1 MKKIL
6 EYNKKTSKE
15 YGWKPEWFGCKNF
28 DEKLIKEIKNFQKEE
43 GVTQDGMLGPGTFR
57 RLVTHRESK
66 ISDYQPDHCKNSDHI
81 VCNGEFVS
89 INWPKVVLWDEGLK
103 LEKGWRPH
111 DGKRD
116 VKMFVNHW
124 DVCLNSKTCARVLN
138 QRGLA
143 VQFMIDNDGTIYQG
157 CDANHIAYHAGGRD
171 WNASS
176 IGVEISNA
184 HSLKYQSW
192 YKKNGFGERPVIENA
207 TVHGSK
213 QKPFTGFYDVQI
225 QALKALWEACGNYY
239 GIPFETPLD
248 PSGAMLDT
256 VSKDCEHNKFRGFI
270 NHFHLTRR
278 KIDCAGLDI
287 KKLLEEM
294 KK

>member
-1 MKKIL
+1 MSKAI
-6 EYNKKTSKE
+6 EYNKKTAAE
-15 YGWKPEWFGCKNF
+15 LGWKPEWFGESDFNS
-28 DEKLIKEIKNFQKEE
+28 DLINAIKKFQKEN
-43 GVTQDGMLGPGTFR
+43 GLTADGMLGPGTFR
-57 RLVTHRESK
+57 RVVTDRESQ
-66 ISDYQPDHCKNSDHI
+66 ISDYQPPHGKNSDHI

-89 INWPKVVLWDEGLK
+89 IEWPKVVLWDEGLK
-103 LEKGWRPH
+103 CEKGWRPH
-111 DGKRD
+111 NGKRD
-116 VKMFVNHW
+116 VKTFVNHW

-143 VQFMIDNDGTIYQG
+143 VHFMIDNDGTIYQG
-157 CDANHIAYHAGGRD
+157 CDANHIAYHSGSKT

-184 HSLKYQSW
+184 HSLKYQDW

-225 QALKALWEACGNYY
+225 QALKALWKACGNYY
-239 GIPFETPLD
+239 SIPFETPLGA
-248 PSGAMLDT
+248 SGAMLET
-256 VSKDCEHNKFRGFI
+256 VSKECEQDKFRGFI

-287 KKLLEEM
+287 KELLEDI
-294 KK
+294 